1 VSRVSDAATARSW
14 DAEYRRGRYAA
25 DPPLAFVGA
34 ILDVL
39 AERRAAR
46 EGAGLYVGCGN
57 GRNLVPLADAGLTL
71 WGLDLSAEALRQ
83 LAERRPALGPRLLL
97 GDFRRFAPPAA
108 FAYLVA
114 IQVFQHGTAADAA
127 AYFARAAAL
136 LAPAGLLFLRVNSAS
151 TQVFHRHEILERHA
165 AGGFTVRYLDGPKA
179 GLPVHF
185 YGRAELDALARP
197 AFACVREPRE
207 EVVRREPPKHGS
219 WAQWEAVYER
229 R

>member
-1 VSRVSDAATARSW
+1 VSEAAARSW

-25 DPPLAFVGA
+25 EPPLAFTGT
-34 ILDVL
+34 ILAVL
-39 AERRAAR
+39 GERREARAA
-46 EGAGLYVGCGN
+46 AGLYVGCGN

-83 LAERRPALGPRLLL
+83 LAERRPALASRLLL
-97 GDFRRFAPPAA
+97 GDFLRFAPPTP
-108 FAYLVA
+108 FAYVVA

-127 AYFARAAAL
+127 AYFERAAGL
-136 LAPAGLLFLRVNSAS
+136 LPPGGLLFLRVNAAS
-151 TQVFHRHEILERHA
+151 TQVFHRHDVLEVGDH
-165 AGGFTVRYLDGPKA
+165 GGFTVRYLDGPKA

-185 YGRAELDALARP
+185 YARSELDALTRA
-197 AFACVREPRE
+197 AFRGVHAPRE
-207 EVVRREPPKHGS
+207 AVVQRTPPAHGS